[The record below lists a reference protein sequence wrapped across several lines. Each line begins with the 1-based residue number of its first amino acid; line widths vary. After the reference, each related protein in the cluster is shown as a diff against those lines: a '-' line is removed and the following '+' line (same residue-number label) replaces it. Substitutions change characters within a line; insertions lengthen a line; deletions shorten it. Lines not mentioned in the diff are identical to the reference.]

1 MREPLEIN
9 CVSAAAADARLFDY
23 LTLTP
28 YVWAELLGVDVDAD
42 IQQWF
47 NVYSVFYVEADADD
61 LAAVVRC

>member
-28 YVWAELLGVDVDAD
+28 YVWAELLDVDVDAD
-42 IQQWF
+42 L
-47 NVYSVFYVEADADD
+47 